1 MIDFLEGN
9 VVTRKPTSAVIQVG
23 GIGYQVSIPIS
34 TYEALPENGAA
45 KVLTHQYVRED
56 TLKLFGFATQEER
69 ELFQLLLS
77 VSGVGPS
84 IALTALSGCSV
95 EQLRT
100 MILDANVGA
109 LSKIKGIGKKTAQRI
124 VVDLAES
131 AKSLAASVS
140 TTQGPASMA
149 AGDAVLGMVAL
160 GYKQPQAE
168 KAVTKAMDAL
178 GPEAKTEDLLRESL
192 KHL

>member
-9 VVTRKPTSAVIQVG
+9 VVTRKPTSAVVQVG
-23 GIGYQVSIPIS
+23 GIGYQLSIPIS
-34 TYEALPENGAA
+34 TYEALPETGPA
-45 KVLTHQYVRED
+45 KVLTFQYVRED
-56 TLKLFGFATQEER
+56 TLKLFGFATQGER
-69 ELFQLLLS
+69 ELFELLLS

-100 MILDANVGA
+100 MILDGNVGA

-124 VVDLAES
+124 VIDLAES
-131 AKSLAASVS
+131 AKGLAASSS
-140 TTQGPASMA
+140 TTRSPASMA
-149 AGDAVLGMVAL
+149 ASDAVLGMVAL

-168 KAVTKAMDAL
+168 RAVTKAMETL
-178 GPEAKTEDLLRESL
+178 GQEAKTEDLLRESL

>member
-34 TYEALPENGAA
+34 TYEALPENGPA

-160 GYKQPQAE
+160 GYKQPLAE

>member
-9 VVTRKPTSAVIQVG
+9 IVTRKPTSAVVQVG

-34 TYEALPENGAA
+34 TYEVLPETGPA
-45 KVLTHQYVRED
+45 KVLTFQYVRED
-56 TLKLFGFATQEER
+56 TLKLFGFATQGER

-95 EQLRT
+95 EQLRN
-100 MILDANVGA
+100 MILDGNVGA

-124 VVDLAES
+124 VIDLAES
-131 AKSLAASVS
+131 ARGLAASGL
-140 TTQGPASMA
+140 TARGPASMA
-149 AGDAVLGMVAL
+149 ASDAVLGLVAL

-168 KAVTKAMDAL
+168 KAVTQAMEAL
-178 GPEAKTEDLLRESL
+178 GQEAKTEDLLRESL

>member
-9 VVTRKPTSAVIQVG
+9 IVSRRPTSAVVQVG
-23 GIGYQVSIPIS
+23 GIGYRITIPIS
-34 TYEALPENGAA
+34 TYEVLPESGPA
-45 KVLTHQYVRED
+45 KVLTYQYVRED
-56 TLKLFGFATQEER
+56 TLRLFGFATQPER
-69 ELFQLLLS
+69 ELFLLLLS

-95 EQLRT
+95 EQLRD
-100 MILDANVGA
+100 MILDGNVGA

-124 VVDLAES
+124 VIDLAES
-131 AKSLAASVS
+131 AKGLSLSGS
-140 TTQGPASMA
+140 TTRGPASMA
-149 AGDAVLGMVAL
+149 ASDAVLGMVAL

-168 KAVTKAMDAL
+168 KAVTKAMESL
-178 GPEAKTEDLLRESL
+178 GQKAKTEDLLRESL

>member
-34 TYEALPENGAA
+34 TYEALPEKGPA
-45 KVLTHQYVRED
+45 KVLTYQYVRED

-100 MILDANVGA
+100 MILDGNVGA

-131 AKSLAASVS
+131 AKGLAASGITS
-140 TTQGPASMA
+140 RGPASMA
-149 AGDAVLGMVAL
+149 ASDAILGMVAL

-168 KAVTKAMDAL
+168 KAVIKAMDAL
-178 GPEAKTEDLLRESL
+178 GQDAKTEDLLRESL